1 MYVEKSGTS
10 ETMMPDEAK
19 GKSPQSIRLPKFSPV
34 ARLILFIG
42 IFLVIA
48 IPLYLI
54 LSQQQAKQA
63 ELNQQYSILQKATG
77 KQESPEVLKKGIEA
91 EISSTQKELATAKTV
106 FPNPD
111 QSPEIIDNIM
121 TLAKANGIEITKT
134 LVSASHSAITVGND
148 TIEYPV
154 LNFDITFKGQVPK
167 FQNFLLALNSR
178 FPTSELK
185 KVYFRITE
193 KEDEEDTANIVIS
206 VYSTLLPQVTTGEI
220 PVLGKKPVASFTDKK
235 DKTTDVVKIKN
246 SKWRIDWKM
255 TATDSKWAGFNLIIY
270 RKGETGRYVSLISRP
285 VTNPEGTEYVSEGEG
300 NFYIKVMT
308 ANVSNWEIRIYE

>member
-1 MYVEKSGTS
+1 MFLENSGTN
-10 ETMMPDEAK
+10 ETMMQDETK
-19 GKSPQSIRLPKFSPV
+19 EKSPHSIRLPKFSPV
-34 ARLILFIG
+34 ARLILFTG

-48 IPLYLI
+48 IPFYLI

-91 EISSTQKELATAKTV
+91 EISSAQKELAAARAV

-134 LVSASHSAITVGND
+134 LVSASHSAIIVGND
-148 TIEYPV
+148 TVGYPV
-154 LNFDITFKGQVPK
+154 LNFDITLKGQVPK

-185 KVYFRITE
+185 KVYFRIPG

-206 VYSTLLPQVTTGEI
+206 VYSTRLPQAISGEI
-220 PVLGKKPVASFTDKK
+220 PILGKKPVASFSDKK
-235 DKTTDVVKIKN
+235 DKITDVVKIKN
-246 SKWRIDWKM
+246 SRWRIDWKM
-255 TATDSKWAGFNLIIY
+255 TTTDTKWASFSLIIY
-270 RKGETGRYVSLISRP
+270 SKGETGRYVSLISRP
-285 VTNPEGTEYVSEGEG
+285 ITSPEGTEYVSEGEG
-300 NFYIKVMT
+300 DFYIKVMT